1 MIINGQIKNATTPI
15 HEDGEN
21 ATVEQIKK
29 RAKWDD
35 DDYVCRGLILKG
47 PYTPS
52 IVIILAVP
60 ATNDSLEQKA
70 VETILNMSPK
80 NKEHYQSEKEAIHLL
95 LSRMGDEIYSTID
108 ACKIAHDIWIV
119 IERLQQAKPITPP
132 SESASEEDSDLEQ
145 AQRDKD
151 MQKNLALISKYF
163 KKIYKPT
170 NNNLITSLNSK
181 NKNVDT
187 SLSQEVQHTRIQCF
201 NYKEF
206 GHFAKECRKPKRVKD
221 YTYHKKRYK
230 EIDEKELEAHY
241 SYMEKIHE
249 VPIADSRTDTEPLEH
264 VQYDVKYNV
273 FANERQHS
281 KQSKSI
287 NNTCVLEKVNSNVI
301 PNSSDMCNN
310 DIQTDQ
316 NAKECDDERVA
327 LANLI

>member
-1 MIINGQIKNATTPI
+1 MQDMSK
-15 HEDGEN
+15 D
-21 ATVEQIKK
+21 
-29 RAKWDD
+29 
-35 DDYVCRGLILKG
+35 GLILAFDMDTEKC

-187 SLSQEVQHTRIQCF
+187 SLR
-201 NYKEF
+201 YKN
-206 GHFAKECRKPKRVKD
+206 D
-221 YTYHKKRYK
+221 K

-316 NAKECDDERVA
+316 NAKECDDE
-327 LANLI
+327 